1 MRRAWLALVVVLAGC
16 GGSAEELPQ
25 AVEAFERRLE
35 KRQGVLHVVT
45 DQVRFLSEDFMP
57 DLPPGGWRD
66 EIWLD
71 LGGAGW
77 RAHRTTGDG
86 GFEQVADA
94 RGVRTYTSAG
104 FSGLDTAEGEEP
116 GFLLRPWRA
125 RVLVDPVAL
134 VRDGRL
140 TVVGGA
146 RVRGRAAH
154 IVTVDPDPS
163 INTRLYVARDD
174 GDLLRLIHR
183 RERRGRLRTIVQDY
197 AVFEVTDQ
205 RELNLAALVGLE

>member
-1 MRRAWLALVVVLAGC
+1 
-16 GGSAEELPQ
+16 
-25 AVEAFERRLE
+25 
-35 KRQGVLHVVT
+35 VVT
-45 DQVRFLSEDFMP
+45 DQVRVVSENRMP
-57 DLPPGGWRD
+57 DLPPGGWSD

-104 FSGLDTAEGEEP
+104 FTGLDSAEGEEP
-116 GFLLRPWRA
+116 GFLLKPWRA
-125 RVLVDPVAL
+125 GVVVDPVRL
-134 VRDGRL
+134 VREGRL
-140 TVVGGA
+140 TLVGRA
-146 RVRGRAAH
+146 TVRGRPAH

-174 GDLLRLIHR
+174 GDLLRLMHR
-183 RERRGRLRTIVQDY
+183 RERRGRLRTVVQDY
-197 AVFEVTDQ
+197 VVFEVTAQ
-205 RELNLAALVGLE
+205 RELNLAALIGLD

>member
-1 MRRAWLALVVVLAGC
+1 VRRAWLALVVVLAGC
-16 GGSAEELPQ
+16 GGSSDELPE
-25 AVEAFERRLE
+25 AVEAFERRIE
-35 KRQGVLHVVT
+35 ARQGMLHVVT
-45 DQVRFLSEDFMP
+45 DQVRFLSEDHMEN
-57 DLPPGGWRD
+57 LPPGGWND

-104 FSGLDTAEGEEP
+104 FSGLDSAEGEEA

-125 RVLVDPVAL
+125 RVVVDPVAL

-140 TVVGGA
+140 TVVGRA
-146 RVRGRAAH
+146 NVRGRPAH

-174 GDLLRLIHR
+174 GDLLRLMHR
-183 RERRGRLRTIVQDY
+183 RERRGRLRTVVQDY
-197 AVFEVTDQ
+197 VVFEVTDQ
-205 RELNLAALVGLE
+205 RVLNLATLIGLD